1 MLEEEWGYREEWS
14 SQERK
19 ASLKMNYWYHHFS
32 GSWSSV
38 HRECP
43 SEVSTRERR
52 WNIYPQASILS
63 CELPQDAFNLVHL
76 LLDWSVVVPLH
87 HVNSWGGIRDGLAQ
101 NAQSHSAVLKDTGLG
116 TWAYVSGHL
125 PTWVWFGPCPS
136 GSPVPHSISP
146 CYSETF
152 RRCLDTI
159 FVTFV
164 NLVLLQEN

>member
-63 CELPQDAFNLVHL
+63 CELPQGAFSLVHL

-101 NAQSHSAVLKDTGLG
+101 NAQSLSSPQGYWLG
-116 TWAYVSGHL
+116 DLGICFRAPTYVSLIRPL
-125 PTWVWFGPCPS
+125 PLKFTCAPLCKSMLQWDFQALLRYNL
-136 GSPVPHSISP
+136 
-146 CYSETF
+146 CYL
-152 RRCLDTI
+152 C
-159 FVTFV
+159 
-164 NLVLLQEN
+164 